1 MVTYYNVLLKSK
13 LNQQCVLIIIY
24 EWYYS
29 LRGSG
34 KMNLDKSG
42 KFIAKLRK
50 EKNMTQEQLAEKMGV
65 SINAV
70 SKWER
75 GLSFPDVSL
84 YKKLCKELGINIE
97 ELINGEKDKSEEA
110 KEKAIILTVKE
121 KEKIKKKSNKILV
134 LFILFF
140 IIILSSFVYFNNTSK
155 VNLVNDSDYLYDEV
169 INFIKEKEFDENP
182 DSNYDDFNV
191 FYSYHGFGVEK
202 KHSYK
207 YVYMWIYQQS
217 YYIESEEF
225 GGGLAIS
232 SGSSMPVKAIFKD
245 NKLQD
250 IIYPKDGSEYVSS
263 IKKMFPG
270 IIKYQVLN
278 YDKEKNIN
286 KLFNEVEQKKNIY
299 YDYLNLDMSRI
310 TIDDLVYN
318 DLIFSVEYKKSKCD
332 IPVLLNIYKNNKYVL
347 FTEYKAC
354 KPGVFCNSML
364 QYMNPIEGEY
374 DYDVIEIIRHSVDAN
389 LYQYT
394 NDNLPEYMI
403 FSGKGHEFITDADNK
418 YLKELLESI
427 NVDLTKCAKPNYDD

>member
-1 MVTYYNVLLKSK
+1 
-13 LNQQCVLIIIY
+13 
-24 EWYYS
+24 
-29 LRGSG
+29 
-34 KMNLDKSG
+34 MNLDKSG

-75 GLSFPDVSL
+75 GLSFSDVSL

-110 KEKAIILTVKE
+110 KEKAIISTVKE
-121 KEKIKKKSNKILV
+121 KEKIKKNSKKILV
-134 LFILFF
+134 LFIVIF
-140 IIILSSFVYFNNTSK
+140 IIILSSFVYFNNTLK

-207 YVYMWIYQQS
+207 YVYMWIYHQS

-263 IKKMFPG
+263 IKEMFPG
-270 IIKYQVLN
+270 IIEYQVLN

-332 IPVLLNIYKNNKYVL
+332 IPVLLNIYQNNKYVL

-354 KPGVFCNSML
+354 KSGVFCNSML

-389 LYQYT
+389 LHQYT
-394 NDNLPEYMI
+394 NDNLPKFMI
-403 FSGKGHEFITDADNK
+403 FSGKGHEFITDDDNK

-427 NVDLTKCAKPNYDD
+427 NVDLTECAKPNYDD